1 MTSQPPK
8 EPEPG
13 IETEAERPEPTA
25 PEAASSDEKTK
36 RDEAGRQGPSP
47 APPTWRR
54 RADETNRSDDTDEDD
69 EEDAVPVKLGLPAA
83 LGWSAAA
90 WLFAFLVLDVSRS
103 LRPGLSLDFVNNEIC
118 VALGFTVATVLA
130 LRVHLNDLEVGDSL
144 GVRPTGPFL
153 LLLALVIGA
162 VLQIPATWMAMAI
175 DRRWPQSPEELE
187 MLAKLYAIPNGA
199 YRVAFAAT
207 TVALGPFVEEL
218 LFRGVLF
225 RGLRRVYARGTVV
238 LMTGALFAL
247 VHLDPRKFLPILLSG
262 VVLSFLRDRAG
273 SLSAS
278 LVAHMTFNGLTT
290 FALLAGWSEIAEPTK
305 PIPWPLGVAG
315 SVGLGLLLALFSW
328 LSRRSPLASLA
339 REGDI
344 S

>member
-1 MTSQPPK
+1 
-8 EPEPG
+8 
-13 IETEAERPEPTA
+13 
-25 PEAASSDEKTK
+25 
-36 RDEAGRQGPSP
+36 
-47 APPTWRR
+47 
-54 RADETNRSDDTDEDD
+54 
-69 EEDAVPVKLGLPAA
+69 
-83 LGWSAAA
+83 
-90 WLFAFLVLDVSRS
+90 
-103 LRPGLSLDFVNNEIC
+103 
-118 VALGFTVATVLA
+118 
-130 LRVHLNDLEVGDSL
+130 
-144 GVRPTGPFL
+144 
-153 LLLALVIGA
+153 
-162 VLQIPATWMAMAI
+162 
-175 DRRWPQSPEELE
+175 
-187 MLAKLYAIPNGA
+187 
-199 YRVAFAAT
+199 
-207 TVALGPFVEEL
+207 
-218 LFRGVLF
+218 
-225 RGLRRVYARGTVV
+225 
-238 LMTGALFAL
+238 MTGALFAL

>member
-1 MTSQPPK
+1 MAEQPPH
-8 EPEPG
+8 EPDGDDRAPG
-13 IETEAERPEPTA
+13 EEAPHEDES
-25 PEAASSDEKTK
+25 ASANVPPSRRSSPPLPRRGP
-36 RDEAGRQGPSP
+36 RD
-47 APPTWRR
+47 
-54 RADETNRSDDTDEDD
+54 DDDEDD
-69 EEDAVPVKLGLPAA
+69 EDDEAAVPVKLGLPAA

-90 WLFAFLVLDVSRS
+90 WLFAFLVLDISRS

-118 VALGFTVATVLA
+118 VALGFTIATVLA

-144 GVRPTGPFL
+144 GIRPTSPLL
-153 LLLALVIGA
+153 LLLALVIGG
-162 VLQIPATWMAMAI
+162 VLQIPATWLAMAI
-175 DRRWPQSPEELE
+175 DRRFPQSAEELE
-187 MLAKLYAIPNGA
+187 LLAKLYAVPGGA

-238 LMTGALFAL
+238 VMTGTLFAL

-262 VVLSFLRDRAG
+262 LVLSFLRDRAG
-273 SLSAS
+273 SLSVS

-290 FALLAGWSEIAEPTK
+290 FALLAGWTEIAEPTK
-305 PIPWPLGVAG
+305 PIPWPIGLAG
-315 SVGLGLLLALFSW
+315 SVGLALLLVLFSW
-328 LSRRSPLASLA
+328 LSRRSALAALA